1 MILPGTWVLLL
12 TLVSAA
18 KVPLWAFRPIQVPPA
33 SRSACHAFYRAP
45 GWQSIRP
52 APPVVCPAIPGRRQG
67 AHLSRG
73 TAEKVGPWSRLRRR
87 ALVMR
92 ALKE

>member
-33 SRSACHAFYRAP
+33 PRSATCH
-45 GWQSIRP
+45 
-52 APPVVCPAIPGRRQG
+52 V
-67 AHLSRG
+67 
-73 TAEKVGPWSRLRRR
+73 
-87 ALVMR
+87 LV
-92 ALKE
+92 K